1 MGNDILNKD
10 VYLNRMRVGMYDK
23 CWWVDKLYPEVD
35 TVVDFGCADGSL
47 WEAIKALCPQ
57 ITKYYGIENNK
68 ELLDNKSFL
77 HFSSIEELPQ
87 DINWNHTIVVMNS
100 VIHEI
105 CYYQGEAAFRE
116 LFKKIQGLGVRH
128 IAIRDMCMCLN
139 AEEYFYLKSSNNFFY
154 EAICNSPYK
163 DLFIKDY
170 CHNIPTFYGN
180 IFYQIEFLLKYT
192 YKENWDR
199 ERDEQYLWDWL
210 NCIMSDISMRI
221 EVNQPFKIVPQIRQ
235 IEKDFGI
242 KFPEFLNTHRKMLL
256 TKEN

>member
-1 MGNDILNKD
+1 ML
-10 VYLNRMRVGMYDK
+10 VGMYDK

-35 TVVDFGCADGSL
+35 TVIDFGCADGSL
-47 WEAIKALCPQ
+47 WEAIKTFCPQ

-68 ELLDNKSFL
+68 EFLDNKSFL
-77 HFSSIEELPQ
+77 HFFSIEELPQ
-87 DINWNHTIVVMNS
+87 DINWSHTIVVMNS

-105 CYYQGEAAFRE
+105 CYYQGEATFRE

-128 IAIRDMCMCLN
+128 IAIRDMCLN
-139 AEEYFYLKSSNNFFY
+139 VEEYFYLKSSNSFFY

-180 IFYQIEFLLKYT
+180 TFYQIEFLLKYT

-210 NCIMSDISMRI
+210 DCIMSDISMRI

-242 KFPEFLNTHRKMLL
+242 KFPEFLNTHRKMFL